1 MRIVIIY
8 ILLIVSGGY
17 CIGQEHFIEPPAK
30 FLTKFHFRQLT
41 GGVMLINAKLGNVP
55 DTLNFIL
62 DTGSGGIS
70 LDSTTCEE
78 FRIPHSPSGRTI
90 NGIAGIREVDFAQN
104 HELLLPGL
112 KVEGLDFYINDYEIL
127 SEVYG
132 EKIDG
137 IIGYSFLSRYIVK
150 VNVDSLMIEVYSP
163 GEIKYPPH
171 GYLLHPLFTTL
182 PIQPLKITDAR
193 KIFGSFYID
202 TGAGLSLL
210 LSEDFVRDSAVFKKK
225 RKLLITQAEG
235 LGGKKRMKI
244 TIVRQVKFGPYI
256 FKRVPAYILD
266 DKYNVTSYPYLG
278 GLIGNE
284 ILKKFNIVFNY
295 PKKEIHLLPN
305 SHFADPFE
313 YSYIGMSLY
322 YINNKVVIDDI
333 IPGSPADKAGFKKED
348 VIISV
353 GNNFSNNLITYK
365 NIILGAQEKLKIIV
379 QRENAPILIHFKPG
393 RIY

>member
-8 ILLIVSGGY
+8 ILLIVSGG
-17 CIGQEHFIEPPAK
+17 CAIAQEHFIEKPAK
-30 FLTKFHFRQLT
+30 LLTKFHFRQLT
-41 GGVMLINAKLGNVP
+41 GGVMLINGRLGNVA

-78 FRIPHSPSGRTI
+78 YHIPHSPSGRTI
-90 NGIAGIREVDFAQN
+90 NGIAGIKDVDFAQN
-104 HELLLPGL
+104 HILQLPGL
-112 KVEGLDFYINDYEIL
+112 QVEGLDFYINDYEIL

-137 IIGYSFLSRYIVK
+137 IIGYSFFSKYIVK

-163 GEIKYPPH
+163 GEMKYPPH
-171 GYLLHPLFTTL
+171 GYLMRPLFTTL
-182 PIQPLKITDAR
+182 PIEPVKIIDSRRIA
-193 KIFGSFYID
+193 GSFYID

-210 LSEDFVRDSAVFKKK
+210 MSESFVKDSSVFKSK
-225 RKLLITQAEG
+225 RKLLVTQAEG

-244 TIVRQVKFGPYI
+244 TIVRQIRFGPYI
-256 FKRVPAYILD
+256 FRKVPAYILD

-278 GLIGNE
+278 GLVGNE
-284 ILKKFNIVFNY
+284 IFKRFNIVFNY
-295 PKKEIHLLPN
+295 PKREIHLMPN
-305 SHFADPFE
+305 SHFEDAFE

-322 YINNKVVIDDI
+322 FINDKVVIDDI
-333 IPGSPADKAGFKKED
+333 IPDSPADTAGFKKD
-348 VIISV
+348 DIIISV
-353 GNNFSNNLITYK
+353 GNNLSNNLITYK
-365 NIILGAQEKLKIIV
+365 SLILAATDKLKVIV
-379 QRENAPILIHFKPG
+379 KRSNTPLIIHFKPG

>member
-1 MRIVIIY
+1 MRVIIIC
-8 ILLIVSGGY
+8 ILFIVSGGY
-17 CIGQEHFIEPPAK
+17 CIAQEHFVEPPAK
-30 FLTKFHFRQLT
+30 LLTKFHFRQLI
-41 GGVMLINAKLGNVP
+41 GGVMLIEGRLGNLP

-78 FRIPHSPSGRTI
+78 FHIPHSPSGKTI
-90 NGIAGIREVDFAQN
+90 NGIAGIKDVDFAQN

-112 KVEGLDFYINDYEIL
+112 KVEGLDFYINDYQIL

-163 GEIKYPPH
+163 GEMKYPSH
-171 GYLLHPLFTTL
+171 GYLMHPLFTTL
-182 PIQPLKITDAR
+182 PIQYLKIADSRRIA
-193 KIFGSFYID
+193 GSFYID

-210 LSEDFVRDSAVFKKK
+210 LSEDFVRDSAVFKTK
-225 RKLLITQAEG
+225 RKLLVTQAEG

-244 TIVRQVKFGPYI
+244 TVIRQLKLGPYI
-256 FKRVPAYILD
+256 FRKVPAYILD

-278 GLIGNE
+278 GLVGNE
-284 ILKKFNIVFNY
+284 VFKKFNITFNY
-295 PKKEIHLLPN
+295 PKREIHLLPN

-322 YINNKVVIDDI
+322 FINGKIVIDDI
-333 IPGSPADKAGFKKED
+333 IDGSPADKAGFKKD
-348 VIISV
+348 DIIISV

-365 NIILGAQEKLKIIV
+365 NLILGAVEKLKIIV
-379 QRENAPILIHFKPG
+379 QRNSNPIIIHFKPG